1 MITSPDGS
9 TPVSEPTQEEISV
22 EKETVK
28 HPDPD
33 QLDPRS
39 FRIDQSEMD
48 QPVVKTALTAIAIRR
63 PHPLEF
69 IRTHP
74 DPTYQEGPVRFINLK
89 ENREYY
95 LVVPKLYRE
104 LRPREYSIG
113 YIFLATNRMERPFFW
128 IITTESATGRVLD
141 WYTSALTCERLA
153 RTTWIQVV
161 PDQSAGV
168 YLAAPAED
176 SELLE
181 EPVWPKQSFKELFN
195 IGFKHRIVDN
205 LDHPVF
211 KQLRGRV

>member
-141 WYTSALTCERLA
+141 WYKSELTCERLA
-153 RTTWIQVV
+153 RMFSIKVIPFT
-161 PDQSAGV
+161 
-168 YLAAPAED
+168 
-176 SELLE
+176 
-181 EPVWPKQSFKELFN
+181 
-195 IGFKHRIVDN
+195 
-205 LDHPVF
+205 
-211 KQLRGRV
+211 